1 MDNSLYIFLDID
13 GVLVKE
19 SLSDEEIEVE
29 AIDLEAE
36 TDLLKFDS
44 DCLTEFES
52 VLRKH
57 SHYQI
62 VISSSWREVFSFN
75 SIKRLFSKDIA
86 ARVIGMTSSLENSPL
101 KYLRYHEVLD
111 YLRRNHSEAGP
122 WVAIDDT
129 AEHFP
134 PVAPVIVTD
143 PYLGFDERAANQL
156 DTFLRSGKL

>member
-1 MDNSLYIFLDID
+1 MYIFLDID

-19 SLSDEEIEVE
+19 SLPGEEIDLEVE
-29 AIDLEAE
+29 EIDLEAE
-36 TDLLKFDS
+36 ADLLKFDS
-44 DCLTEFES
+44 DCLTEFEN

-62 VISSSWREVFSFN
+62 VISSSWREVFSFK

-86 ARVIGMTSSLENSPL
+86 AQVIGLTSSLESSPL
-101 KYLRYHEVLD
+101 KYFRYYEVLD
-111 YLRRNHSEAGP
+111 YLRRNHSAAEP
-122 WVAIDDT
+122 WVAIDDI

-134 PVAPVIVTD
+134 PVAPVIVTN

-156 DTFLRSGKL
+156 DIFLRSGKL